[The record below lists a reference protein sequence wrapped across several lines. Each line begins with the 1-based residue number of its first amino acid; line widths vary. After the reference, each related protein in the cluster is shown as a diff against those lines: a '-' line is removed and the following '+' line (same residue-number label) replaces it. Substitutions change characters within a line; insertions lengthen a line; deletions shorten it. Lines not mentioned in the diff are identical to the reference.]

1 MKTSPEHSPA
11 ETNTAFDLSGF
22 FRRNMRSGYLASL
35 ILMLSGLHLHVFVP
49 PAFAESFTVAK
60 NGGERQWSIQ
70 VDEVDSGDVSPDP
83 FLAAEID
90 RDLLGELVRTK
101 QFNRVLP
108 SDDRNANNVPDL
120 LTLKTTVQR
129 YAPGSKTR
137 RATLDDVGLLGVV
150 PGLFLRFWGRTTVS
164 GSTKLK
170 IRIQLY
176 TREGHLVLESVFRQN
191 VRSIL
196 YPLQATQK
204 LAHNVAVILNRSTL
218 PELATTPPG
227 QEAPKTPKSQVG
239 TVTGARC
246 HQAADA
252 DPSLTRCE
260 VCVRV
265 GNTAYSALIAPPLG
279 TDSVRYA
286 AGRELLVVVGDDT
299 ITYKDKLG
307 NSLQMAILSRTTV
320 TPQDNR

>member
-1 MKTSPEHSPA
+1 MKTSAEHSPA

-90 RDLLGELVRTK
+90 RDLLGQLVRTK

-108 SDDRNANNVPDL
+108 SDDCNANNVPDL
-120 LTLKTTVQR
+120 LTLKTTVQG

-137 RATLDDVGLLGVV
+137 RATLGDVGLLGVV

-191 VRSIL
+191 VQSIL
-196 YPLQATQK
+196 YTLQATQK

-227 QEAPKTPKSQVG
+227 QEAPNFQIPSG
-239 TVTGARC
+239 HDHWGAMPSSRRC
-246 HQAADA
+246 RCFAH
-252 DPSLTRCE
+252 SL
-260 VCVRV
+260 
-265 GNTAYSALIAPPLG
+265 
-279 TDSVRYA
+279 
-286 AGRELLVVVGDDT
+286 
-299 ITYKDKLG
+299 
-307 NSLQMAILSRTTV
+307 
-320 TPQDNR
+320 